1 MNKEL
6 FRNLNEAEEKEFRQ
20 WARDN
25 FKAGD
30 TINVVWH
37 PVVQDECRKMVDV
50 RTGVDRTSLQMLKEQ
65 IDGLFTNEYAHPLDD
80 LQPQIIAL
88 FKSWYP
94 SNMLIV
100 NAFYKWSVY
109 LRTHGKRE
117 NYSSQMIIH
126 RMRWET
132 AISSEFDNYKLN
144 QNLGSALGRV
154 VMRLDPQLKGMFRTK
169 SVRCLTFSEAQN
181 RLDRFMDDTDDMMDR
196 VDCDDHTHEEQFE
209 NSYIEEG
216 LE

>member
-6 FRNLNEAEEKEFRQ
+6 FRDLNEAEEKEFRQ

-65 IDGLFTNEYAHPLDD
+65 IDGLFTNEYAHPLSD
-80 LQPQIIAL
+80 LQPNIIAM
-88 FKSWYP
+88 FKAWYP
-94 SNMLIV
+94 SNMHIV
-100 NAFYKWSVY
+100 SEFYKWSVH

-117 NYSSQMIIH
+117 NYSSQMIVH
-126 RMRWET
+126 RIRWET
-132 AISSEFDNYKLN
+132 ALNSEFDNFKLN

-154 VMRLDPQLKGMFRTK
+154 VMKIDPQLKGMFRTK
-169 SVRCLTFSEAQN
+169 SVRCPAMSEDLPMTED
-181 RLDRFMDDTDDMMDR
+181 RLLRFCDTNTDNIFDK
-196 VDCDDHTHEEQFE
+196 F
-209 NSYIEEG
+209 
-216 LE
+216 

>member
-1 MNKEL
+1 MNTEL
-6 FRNLNEAEEKEFRQ
+6 FRNLSEAEEEEFRQ

-80 LQPQIIAL
+80 LQPVIIAL

-109 LRTHGKRE
+109 LRIHGKRE

-169 SVRCLTFSEAQN
+169 SVRCLTFSEAKN
-181 RLDRFMDDTDDMMDR
+181 RLDRFMDGPDDML
-196 VDCDDHTHEEQFE
+196 VDSDDHTHEEQFE

>member
-1 MNKEL
+1 MNTEL
-6 FRNLNEAEEKEFRQ
+6 FRNLSEAEEEEFRQ

-80 LQPQIIAL
+80 LQPVIIAL

-94 SNMLIV
+94 SNMHIV

-109 LRTHGKRE
+109 LRIHGKRE

-169 SVRCLTFSEAQN
+169 SVRCLTFSEAKN
-181 RLDRFMDDTDDMMDR
+181 RLDRFMDGPDDML
-196 VDCDDHTHEEQFE
+196 VDSDDHTHEEQFE

>member
-1 MNKEL
+1 MNTEL
-6 FRNLNEAEEKEFRQ
+6 FRDLSEAEEEEFRQ

-80 LQPQIIAL
+80 LQPVIIAL

-109 LRTHGKRE
+109 LRIHGKRE

-169 SVRCLTFSEAQN
+169 SVRFNCGSTQTQS
-181 RLDRFMDDTDDMMDR
+181 
-196 VDCDDHTHEEQFE
+196 
-209 NSYIEEG
+209 
-216 LE
+216 

>member
-1 MNKEL
+1 MNTEL
-6 FRNLNEAEEKEFRQ
+6 FRDLSEAEEEEFRQ

-37 PVVQDECRKMVDV
+37 PVVQDECRKMV
-50 RTGVDRTSLQMLKEQ
+50 VDRTSSGYGNPQNLKEQ

-80 LQPQIIAL
+80 LQPQIVAL

-94 SNMLIV
+94 SNMHIV
-100 NAFYKWSVY
+100 SSFYKWSVY

-132 AISSEFDNYKLN
+132 ALSSEFDNYKLN

-181 RLDRFMDDTDDMMDR
+181 RLDRFMDDADDMMDR
-196 VDCDDHTHEEQFE
+196 VDSDDHTHEEQFE
-209 NSYIEEG
+209 NSHIEEG

>member
-1 MNKEL
+1 MKKEL
-6 FRNLNEAEEKEFRQ
+6 FRNLSEAEEEEFRQ

-25 FKAGD
+25 FKSGD
-30 TINVVWH
+30 SINVVWH

-50 RTGVDRTSLQMLKEQ
+50 TTGVDRTSGQMLKEQ
-65 IDGLFTNEYAHPLDD
+65 INGLFTNEYAHPLDD
-80 LQPQIIAL
+80 LQPNIVAL

-94 SNMLIV
+94 SNMHIV
-100 NAFYKWSVY
+100 SEFYKWSVY

-117 NYSSQMIIH
+117 NYSSQMIVH

-132 AISSEFDNYKLN
+132 ALSSDFDNYKLN

-154 VMRLDPQLKGMFRTK
+154 VMKLDPQLKGMFRTK
-169 SVRCLTFSEAQN
+169 SVRCLTFPEAQN
-181 RLDRFMDDTDDMMDR
+181 RLDRFMDGPDDML
-196 VDCDDHTHEEQFE
+196 VDSDDHTHEEQFE

>member
-1 MNKEL
+1 MNPEL
-6 FRNLNEAEEKEFRQ
+6 FRDLCEAEEEEFRQ

-109 LRTHGKRE
+109 LRIHGKRE

-169 SVRCLTFSEAQN
+169 SVRCLTFSEAKN
-181 RLDRFMDDTDDMMDR
+181 RLDRFMDGPDDML
-196 VDCDDHTHEEQFE
+196 VDSDDHTHEEQFE

>member
-1 MNKEL
+1 MNTEL
-6 FRNLNEAEEKEFRQ
+6 FRDLSEAEEEEFRQ

-109 LRTHGKRE
+109 LRIHGKRE

-169 SVRCLTFSEAQN
+169 SVRCLTFSEAKN
-181 RLDRFMDDTDDMMDR
+181 RLDRFMDGPDDML
-196 VDCDDHTHEEQFE
+196 VDSDDHTHEEQFE

>member
-1 MNKEL
+1 MNTEL
-6 FRNLNEAEEKEFRQ
+6 FRNLSEAEEEEFRQ

-109 LRTHGKRE
+109 LRIHGKRE

-132 AISSEFDNYKLN
+132 ALSSEFDNYKLN

-169 SVRCLTFSEAQN
+169 SVRCLTFSEAKN
-181 RLDRFMDDTDDMMDR
+181 RLDRFMDGPDDML
-196 VDCDDHTHEEQFE
+196 VDSDDHTHEEQFE

>member
-1 MNKEL
+1 MNTEL
-6 FRNLNEAEEKEFRQ
+6 FRNLSEAEEEEFRQ

-109 LRTHGKRE
+109 LRIHGKRE

-144 QNLGSALGRV
+144 KNLGSALGRV

-169 SVRCLTFSEAQN
+169 SVRCLTFSEAKN
-181 RLDRFMDDTDDMMDR
+181 RLDRFMDGPDDML
-196 VDCDDHTHEEQFE
+196 VDSDDHTHEEQFE

>member
-1 MNKEL
+1 MNTEL
-6 FRNLNEAEEKEFRQ
+6 FRNLSEAEEEEFRQ

-109 LRTHGKRE
+109 LRIHGKRE

-169 SVRCLTFSEAQN
+169 SVRCLTFSEAKN
-181 RLDRFMDDTDDMMDR
+181 RLDRFMDGPDDML
-196 VDCDDHTHEEQFE
+196 VDSDDHTHEEQFE